1 MVILVSNKSA
11 QHIRKKKKSDV
22 LTRKQSLVSGEQRS
36 DDGRARGKW
45 LEEGYKRRSRGLD
58 RKLSRQ

>member
-45 LEEGYKRRSRGLD
+45 LEEGYKMKVTRIRP
-58 RKLSRQ
+58 KACRQ